1 MVGLLHY
8 YSDDADEGT
17 GRGRRPPGR
26 GRRPPSPLTFIHQR
40 LAAWR
45 SNPIQAGYEKITI
58 FDQDQ
63 YLALSRKFTSEIRR
77 DIGHDLVQQTQY
89 ACAGLGLH
97 LLSITVEVKQCK
109 LASIAEEEEQV
120 GIPCG
125 VEVQYDQTHR
135 LLESITNLAL
145 VIRSYPATKTYAT
158 YFGV

>member
-97 LLSITVEVKQCK
+97 LHL
-109 LASIAEEEEQV
+109 
-120 GIPCG
+120 GM
-125 VEVQYDQTHR
+125 
-135 LLESITNLAL
+135 
-145 VIRSYPATKTYAT
+145 
-158 YFGV
+158 